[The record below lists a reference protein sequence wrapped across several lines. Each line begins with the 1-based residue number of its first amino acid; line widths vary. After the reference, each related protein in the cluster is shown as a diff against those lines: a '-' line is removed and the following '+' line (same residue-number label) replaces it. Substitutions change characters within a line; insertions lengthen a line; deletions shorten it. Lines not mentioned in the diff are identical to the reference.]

1 MENPDDNILLATD
14 GLLKEYRHRR
24 VVNGVSIN
32 VRAGEI
38 VGLLGPNGAGKTTT
52 FNIVVGGVRPDGG
65 TVSYHGQAI
74 TSLPMHERAR
84 LGIGYLTQEP
94 SIFRK
99 LTVEQNIL
107 AILETCEMDSA
118 ERAVRLKYLLD
129 ELDLSSVAKSM
140 AYQLS
145 GGEKRRLE
153 ITRALVTSPKLLLLD
168 EPFSGIDPIAVY
180 EVQKIIRRLRERGLG
195 ILITDHNVRE
205 TLKLVD
211 RAYLIHKGEVVYD
224 GVAEQLVN
232 DPKAREIYLGPEFN
246 TVEKFYTDRAAELGL
261 KLLAGAAGLKRPI
274 IEPTVNRPGLVLT
287 GFTRDFAWK
296 RVQVFGNADA
306 CYLRSLKP
314 ELRQPRYA
322 KLLAFK
328 IPCIVFSRNLKPDKL
343 LLKEAERFDVPIFQT
358 PLITTKFIN
367 LATIALDMMFAPFG
381 TEIGSMVDILGVGV
395 IIKGESGIGKSES
408 VLELIER
415 GYSLVAD
422 DATKVTLLDG
432 HDVIGQSDELT
443 RDHMEVRGIG
453 IVNIAA
459 MFGVK
464 SITKQKRVD
473 LVVSLKAWEDV
484 KDVDRVGMDDE
495 YVKILGV
502 DIPHIV
508 IPVRPGRNLARL
520 IEVAAFQTKL
530 KMSGYNPAKE
540 FNDRLIARMNP
551 TPAKL

>member
-1 MENPDDNILLATD
+1 MENSAENILLTTD

-52 FNIVVGGVRPDGG
+52 FNMVVGGVRPDGG
-65 TVSYHGQAI
+65 TVSYHGQPI

-107 AILETCEMDSA
+107 AILETCEMDST

-129 ELDLSSVAKSM
+129 ELDLSGVAKSM

-246 TVEKFYTDRAAELGL
+246 
-261 KLLAGAAGLKRPI
+261 
-274 IEPTVNRPGLVLT
+274 
-287 GFTRDFAWK
+287 
-296 RVQVFGNADA
+296 
-306 CYLRSLKP
+306 
-314 ELRQPRYA
+314 
-322 KLLAFK
+322 
-328 IPCIVFSRNLKPDKL
+328 
-343 LLKEAERFDVPIFQT
+343 
-358 PLITTKFIN
+358 
-367 LATIALDMMFAPFG
+367 M
-381 TEIGSMVDILGVGV
+381 
-395 IIKGESGIGKSES
+395 
-408 VLELIER
+408 
-415 GYSLVAD
+415 
-422 DATKVTLLDG
+422 
-432 HDVIGQSDELT
+432 
-443 RDHMEVRGIG
+443 
-453 IVNIAA
+453 
-459 MFGVK
+459 
-464 SITKQKRVD
+464 
-473 LVVSLKAWEDV
+473 
-484 KDVDRVGMDDE
+484 
-495 YVKILGV
+495 
-502 DIPHIV
+502 
-508 IPVRPGRNLARL
+508 
-520 IEVAAFQTKL
+520 
-530 KMSGYNPAKE
+530 
-540 FNDRLIARMNP
+540 
-551 TPAKL
+551 